1 MKTGRIWVFDENRL
15 EEALLAYEQAA
26 VAAYPHQ
33 EERIRITVAAMR
45 DFLHSEFADPLVMGN
60 LDK

>member
-1 MKTGRIWVFDENRL
+1 MQTGRHWVFADNRL
-15 EEALLAYEQAA
+15 EESLQAYEQAA
-26 VAAYPHQ
+26 LAAYPHQ

-45 DFLHSEFADPLVMGN
+45 DVLHSDFADPLVMDN

>member
-15 EEALLAYEQAA
+15 EESLLAYEQAEL
-26 VAAYPHQ
+26 AAYPQQ

-45 DFLHSEFADPLVMGN
+45 DFLPSMLRASSG
-60 LDK
+60 

>member
-15 EEALLAYEQAA
+15 EESLQTYEQAA
-26 VAAYPHQ
+26 LAAYPHQ

-45 DFLHSEFADPLVMGN
+45 DFLHSDFADPLVMEN